1 MRSVKI
7 YFQRI
12 HHYFSFFSN
21 EYIFMD
27 ILKYYT
33 LQEISFP
40 FMISTLNVTK
50 TVETDLVT
58 FTEKSLNGKL
68 HFLCSAITGTQFLKT
83 KLFKLYNKCSGSVS
97 SRKVWVIDV
106 KATLLHIEQFSWV
119 NVLKTCDSSRLM
131 FFSKNP
137 NLFLYFSKKPNLLLD
152 GEKKYFS
159 QSNQKYY
166 NSRNNWIKNSCKTT
180 GIHQSINALFINNL

>member
-1 MRSVKI
+1 
-7 YFQRI
+7 
-12 HHYFSFFSN
+12 
-21 EYIFMD
+21 MD

-33 LQEISFP
+33 VQEISFP

-97 SRKVWVIDV
+97 SRKV
-106 KATLLHIEQFSWV
+106 
-119 NVLKTCDSSRLM
+119 
-131 FFSKNP
+131 
-137 NLFLYFSKKPNLLLD
+137 
-152 GEKKYFS
+152 
-159 QSNQKYY
+159 
-166 NSRNNWIKNSCKTT
+166 
-180 GIHQSINALFINNL
+180 